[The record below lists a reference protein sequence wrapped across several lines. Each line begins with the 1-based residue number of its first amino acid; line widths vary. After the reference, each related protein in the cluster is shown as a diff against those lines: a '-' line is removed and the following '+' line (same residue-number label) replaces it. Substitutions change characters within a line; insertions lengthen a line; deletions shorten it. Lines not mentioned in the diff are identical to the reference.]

1 MVKSKITLNVLENIS
16 NIVSNKGFSGN
27 GRKALVLF
35 NGSYLEEHLRVEKIL
50 ELKDKGLDIALGF
63 SFMAERIIDTRKII
77 DILRPIEVYREEDI
91 MDFPKIVKNY
101 DLIIGPNIT
110 MNTLSKVSLGMI
122 DSFIPNVIWT
132 FLYQGKKV
140 YLDYHSATN
149 FLGEPTKSV
158 EIQNVIQNHIRS
170 LNKMGA
176 IEIQENNYL
185 DKIIL
190 SSDRASSE
198 KINTDRRST
207 EIHKKTNNPSVNNQD
222 YISNNLITEKDMV
235 IIAETKK
242 SIVLEKN
249 TVITPL
255 AKDKAR
261 ELGVKIERK

>member
-1 MVKSKITLNVLENIS
+1 MVKNQITSNVLENIT
-16 NIVSNKGFSGN
+16 NMVSKKGFSHN

-35 NGSYLEEHLRVEKIL
+35 NGSYLQEHLRIEKIL
-50 ELKDKGLDIALGF
+50 ALKEKGLNISIGF
-63 SFMAERIIDTRKII
+63 SFMGEKIIDTKKII
-77 DILRPIEVYREEDI
+77 DILRPIEVFREEDI
-91 MDFPKIVKNY
+91 MDLPSIVNKH

-149 FLGEPTKSV
+149 FLGDSCKSSEILNVINNHIKSLTNMGAV
-158 EIQNVIQNHIRS
+158 EI
-170 LNKMGA
+170 K
-176 IEIQENNYL
+176 EENYL
-185 DKIIL
+185 DKIIIDI
-190 SSDRASSE
+190 DRSR
-198 KINTDRRST
+198 INNNIHNITT
-207 EIHKKTNNPSVNNQD
+207 ENIEATKENR
-222 YISNNLITEKDMV
+222 NLITEKDMV
-235 IIAETKK
+235 KIAETKK
-242 SIVLEKN
+242 SIILERN

>member
-1 MVKSKITLNVLENIS
+1 MVKNQITSNVLENIT
-16 NIVSNKGFSGN
+16 NIVSKKGFSQN

-35 NGSYLEEHLRVEKIL
+35 NGSYLEEHLRIEKIL
-50 ELKDKGLDIALGF
+50 SLKEKGLDISIGF
-63 SFMAERIIDTRKII
+63 SFMGERIIDTNKII
-77 DILRPIEVYREEDI
+77 NILRPIEVYREEDI
-91 MDFPKIVKNY
+91 LDFPRIVKKY

-140 YLDYHSATN
+140 YLDYHSVTN
-149 FLGEPTKSV
+149 FLGDTTKSV
-158 EIQNVIQNHIRS
+158 EIQNVIDNHIKS

-176 IEIQENNYL
+176 IEIKEENYL
-185 DKIIL
+185 EKIIIENDWPRIENQK
-190 SSDRASSE
+190 SQAS
-198 KINTDRRST
+198 T
-207 EIHKKTNNPSVNNQD
+207 VNK
-222 YISNNLITEKDMV
+222 NLITEKDMV

-242 SIVLEKN
+242 LIVLDKN

-261 ELGVKIERK
+261 QLGVKIERK

>member
-1 MVKSKITLNVLENIS
+1 MVKNQITSNVLENIT
-16 NIVSNKGFSGN
+16 NIVSKKGFSQN

-35 NGSYLEEHLRVEKIL
+35 NGSYLEEHLRIEKIL
-50 ELKDKGLDIALGF
+50 SLKEKGLNISIGF
-63 SFMAERIIDTRKII
+63 SFMGERIIDTNKII
-77 DILRPIEVYREEDI
+77 NILRPIEVYREEDI
-91 MDFPKIVKNY
+91 LDFPRIVKNY

-140 YLDYHSATN
+140 YLDYHSVTN
-149 FLGEPTKSV
+149 FLGDTTKSV
-158 EIQNVIQNHIRS
+158 EIQNVIDNHIKS

-176 IEIQENNYL
+176 IEIKEENYL
-185 DKIIL
+185 EKIIIENDWPRIENQK
-190 SSDRASSE
+190 SQAS
-198 KINTDRRST
+198 T
-207 EIHKKTNNPSVNNQD
+207 VNK
-222 YISNNLITEKDMV
+222 NLITEKDMV

-242 SIVLEKN
+242 LIVLDKN

-261 ELGVKIERK
+261 QLGVKIERK